1 MPHLVK
7 IQPNLFLLVLIQA
20 EPLLQVMASHHLPLD
35 MALGPVVSPLGM
47 GVGSPLGMQVEE
59 GMQVEHPLD
68 MRVGLPQVDLRAPLT
83 CPPEWIQNSTLGSR

>member
-7 IQPNLFLLVLIQA
+7 IQPNLFLLALIQE

-47 GVGSPLGMQVEE
+47 GAGSPL